1 MNKVCKLNRIIGGYL
16 FLLLLLGFQ
25 GRAGWAQEQTQREA
39 FRSRLLKVFQE
50 AQREAEKSDIAS
62 IVEDAKYKVSKVLN
76 GGSPIFKLKTRC
88 NLISTRREG
97 DQNDC
102 FQSIDQG
109 PPAGSVVTVAGPPPP
124 PPPPGGGP
132 PCGDPPCGPPP
143 GKGGPPPGK
152 GGPPPG
158 KGKP

>member
-1 MNKVCKLNRIIGGYL
+1 MNKVRNINRIIGGYL
-16 FLLLLLGFQ
+16 FLLMLLLLP
-25 GRAGWAQEQTQREA
+25 GRVGWAQEQTQREA
-39 FRSRLLKVFQE
+39 FRSGLLKIFQE

-102 FQSIDQG
+102 FQSIDQA
-109 PPAGSVVTVAGPPPP
+109 PPAGSVVTVAGPKGG
-124 PPPPGGGP
+124 GGGP
-132 PCGDPPCGPPP
+132 PCGDPPCGK
-143 GKGGPPPGK
+143 GGGGGPPCGD
-152 GGPPPG
+152 PPCG
-158 KGKP
+158 KGKKK

>member
-1 MNKVCKLNRIIGGYL
+1 LAMNKVRKLNRIIGVYL
-16 FLLLLLGFQ
+16 FLLLLLGLQ
-25 GRAGWAQEQTQREA
+25 GRAGWAQESQEQTQREV
-39 FRSRLLKVFQE
+39 FQSRLLKVFQE

-76 GGSPIFKLKTRC
+76 EGSPIFKLKTRC

-109 PPAGSVVTVAGPPPP
+109 PPRRVCRDCRWASATAAAATWRWAPLR
-124 PPPPGGGP
+124 
-132 PCGDPPCGPPP
+132 
-143 GKGGPPPGK
+143 
-152 GGPPPG
+152 
-158 KGKP
+158 